1 MVERSL
7 REGVLSMSS
16 LVSESAV
23 LRALNDNLR
32 CFHYGLVVISRGIA
46 ALPREVWAEIITAVA
61 KFDAFTPDNDPY
73 GEHDCAA
80 VDIGGLSVIW
90 KIDYYDPTL
99 LHQSDDPTNPEV
111 TRRVLTIMLA
121 EEY

>member
-1 MVERSL
+1 
-7 REGVLSMSS
+7 MSS
-16 LVSESAV
+16 LVSESAIIS
-23 LRALNDNLR
+23 ALNDNLR

-80 VDIGGLSVIW
+80 VAVGALSVIW

-99 LHQSDDPTNPEV
+99 LHHSDDPTNPEV